1 MPNFLSVNKTPP
13 VNPGYNRVTRPKL
26 KTREAIRSWI
36 FDKALPHWAD
46 HGVDP
51 VHGGF
56 VEQMSFDG
64 RDAGLSFKRTRV
76 CGRQVYVFS
85 HAQLLGWKD
94 GEKLADLG
102 IEWLTKRAWLGQDKG
117 FARTLSRE
125 GAVIDATPDLYD
137 YAFIMFAFAWRHR
150 LLKDQES
157 LGWLHR
163 TYDFVEAN
171 LRHPS
176 GQGYW
181 NELPNK
187 GWRQQN
193 PHMHF
198 TEALLTAFDA
208 TGDER
213 FALGV
218 RDLVALFQDRLFDR
232 KTGRLAEYF
241 TDDWQRA
248 PGDDGRLVE
257 PGHLMEWAWILG
269 SAHKLIGLRTEHDIR
284 AALRFAET
292 YGVNTATGAVF
303 DGLRDDGVPI
313 NRASRSWPNAERIKG
328 AIALYELDGFDPAPV
343 IDTAAN
349 VLLSRYLSRVPPGVW
364 MDQYDAEGNGT
375 SKTVPAS
382 TLYHLFLAFAEALRI
397 SE

>member
-1 MPNFLSVNKTPP
+1 MA
-13 VNPGYNRVTRPKL
+13 RPRL
-26 KTREAIRSWI
+26 RTREAMRSWI
-36 FDKALPHWAD
+36 FDKALPFWAE
-46 HGVDP
+46 HGVD
-51 VHGGF
+51 VGNGGF
-56 VEQMSFDG
+56 VEQIDFNG
-64 RDAGLSFKRTRV
+64 RDAGLNFKRTRV
-76 CGRQVYVFS
+76 AGRQVYVFS
-85 HAQLLGWKD
+85 HAHMLGWRG
-94 GEKLADLG
+94 GEKLIDHG
-102 IEWLTKRAWLGQDKG
+102 FDWLTKRAWLGEDKG
-117 FARTLSRE
+117 FARILSRE
-125 GAVIDATPDLYD
+125 GVVIDATPDLYD
-137 YAFIMFAFAWRHR
+137 HAFILFAFAWRYR
-150 LLKDQES
+150 VLKDPES
-157 LGWLHR
+157 LQWLHR
-163 TYDFVEAN
+163 SYNFVEAN

-181 NELPNK
+181 NELPNR

-198 TEALLTAFDA
+198 TEACLAAFEA

-213 FALGV
+213 FARGV
-218 RDLVALFQDRLFDR
+218 RDLVALFQHRLFER
-232 KTGRLAEYF
+232 ETGTLAEYF

-292 YGVNTATGAVF
+292 HGVNTATGAVF
-303 DGLRDDGVPI
+303 DGVRDDGVPI
-313 NRASRSWPNAERIKG
+313 NPGSRSWPNAERIKG

-343 IDTAAN
+343 IDTAAD
-349 VLLSRYLSRVPPGVW
+349 LLLTRYLSLVPQGVW
-364 MDQYDAEGNGT
+364 MDQFDVDGNGT
-375 SKTVPAS
+375 SKTVPSS